1 MVKHPFILEAGEWVG
16 EGHIRF
22 SMMDEKDLPF
32 TTSWTVASPNKE
44 GKIAAVQNI
53 YVSGLAETMCNRL
66 LFYDVA
72 AENFA
77 IELQNQSLGMVVG
90 QGIINPKLIG
100 WEFRLEQL
108 GFEGFEFYEAA
119 EHDEGS
125 YLFHAEYATSDDFRT
140 VIHGQMRKNSPSQ
153 K

>member
-16 EGHIRF
+16 EGQIRF
-22 SMMDEKDLPF
+22 SMMDEKELPF
-32 TTSWTVASPNKE
+32 TTNWTVPSPNKE

-53 YVSGLAETMCNRL
+53 YVSGLSETMCNRL
-66 LFYDVA
+66 LFYDLA
-72 AENFA
+72 PENFA

-108 GFEGFEFYEAA
+108 GFEGFEFYEASKN
-119 EHDEGS
+119 DEGA
-125 YLFHAEYATSDDFRT
+125 YFFHAEYATSDDFRT
-140 VIHGQMRKNSPSQ
+140 VIHGKMRKNSPSQ